1 MKERI
6 TDYKA
11 LKDECIEAIRRWF
24 YENGNGC
31 NAVIGLSGGKDSTIV
46 AKLCVEALGPE
57 RVIVVSLPG
66 EGQDSKEAEWIA
78 EEELGLKCMV
88 IPIGDLLAEVMGQAP
103 FEPSE
108 QSVLNLPAR
117 FRMMMLYY
125 VAQTYNGRV
134 IGTCNE
140 SENYLGYFTKWG
152 DGVSD
157 FEPLAHLTVTEV
169 KKLGYELG
177 ISKQW
182 VDKTPD
188 DGLPGSKPDEEKFG
202 FSYELLDEYICDHTS
217 PNVPDDIRHKI
228 EDMHNKSLFKTIV
241 TSSIDSFYPEEVFEY
256 EYGSLEIY
264 KDFMSEFNN
273 SDFPEE
279 DLSF

>member
-6 TDYKA
+6 TDYKR
-11 LKDECIEAIRRWF
+11 LKDECIESIRQWF

-66 EGQDSKEAEWIA
+66 EGQDSEEAEWIA

-88 IPIGDLLAEVMGQAP
+88 IPIGNLLAETMGEAP

-134 IGTCNE
+134 IGTCNA
-140 SENYLGYFTKWG
+140 SENYLGYFTKFG
-152 DGVSD
+152 DGASD
-157 FEPLAHLTVTEV
+157 FEPLGRLTVTEV

-177 ISKQW
+177 IRKEW

-202 FSYELLDEYICDHTS
+202 FSYEMLDEYICDHNS

-228 EDMHNKSLFKTIV
+228 EDMHNKSLFKTKV
-241 TSSIDSFYPEEVFEY
+241 TSMIDTFYPNDVFKY
-256 EYGSLEIY
+256 EYDSQINSCDFICN
-264 KDFMSEFNN
+264 KD
-273 SDFPEE
+273 
-279 DLSF
+279 DLPF